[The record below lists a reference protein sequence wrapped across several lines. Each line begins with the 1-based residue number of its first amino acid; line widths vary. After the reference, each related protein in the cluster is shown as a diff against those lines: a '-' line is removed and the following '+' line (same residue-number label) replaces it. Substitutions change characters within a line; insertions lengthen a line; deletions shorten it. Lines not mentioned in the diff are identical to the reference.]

1 MEREAAIVR
10 RIFDMALKGKSVL
23 DMAKTLNG
31 EGIPSPYGKMWQKT
45 QIHRVLNNEAYTGT
59 LIWGAGSRDGT
70 PPVRV
75 EEAFPGI
82 VSGEEFQRVAQFM
95 AAKAPNQYHPRRAG
109 SPYLLSGLA
118 KCGECGK
125 ALTAAE
131 AKSGKYTYYVCQS
144 LIKRGSGTCTTPRL
158 RSTSFER
165 LIIDQ
170 LRENILTENNIRDL
184 VKLVAE
190 EMDGVA
196 AEERRR
202 LESIED
208 EIVEVRR
215 RLDRIWHVIETT
227 DMEVSDATSRIW
239 EHRECLEKLEV
250 AAENA
255 RSVLSER
262 RAVLD
267 NVDIIA
273 AYAMDMSEFLMNS
286 EITECRAFIR
296 TFVREIAVNPGEAVI
311 HYTIPTPKDSP
322 LKGGDAADVAL
333 RGPVMSTVPPSG
345 AEGSRTPDL
354 LRAKEALSHLSYSP
368 TADTSI

>member
-1 MEREAAIVR
+1 
-10 RIFDMALKGKSVL
+10 
-23 DMAKTLNG
+23 
-31 EGIPSPYGKMWQKT
+31 
-45 QIHRVLNNEAYTGT
+45 
-59 LIWGAGSRDGT
+59 
-70 PPVRV
+70 
-75 EEAFPGI
+75 
-82 VSGEEFQRVAQFM
+82 
-95 AAKAPNQYHPRRAG
+95 
-109 SPYLLSGLA
+109 
-118 KCGECGK
+118 
-125 ALTAAE
+125 
-131 AKSGKYTYYVCQS
+131 
-144 LIKRGSGTCTTPRL
+144 
-158 RSTSFER
+158 
-165 LIIDQ
+165 
-170 LRENILTENNIRDL
+170 
-184 VKLVAE
+184 
-190 EMDGVA
+190 MDGVA

-227 DMEVSDATSRIW
+227 DMEVSDATSRIR

-273 AYAMDMSEFLMNS
+273 AYARDMSEFLMNS

-296 TFVREIAVNPGEAVI
+296 TFVREIDVNPGKAVV

-322 LKGGDAADVAL
+322 LKGGDAAEVAL

-345 AEGSRTPDL
+345 AEGIR
-354 LRAKEALSHLSYSP
+354 
-368 TADTSI
+368 I